1 MKTIFTAAI
10 ALVLLQPQQLFAQ
23 TTIRANEQKFEN
35 ETMQRTKQKNRWDNK
50 KTTAPFFEQ
59 RIVEGDS
66 IIVSI
71 RTMQV
76 NVNDAASNI
85 VDDAANEPS
94 IAMDINDTLHIAIG
108 WRQFD
113 NIASNFRQAGWSYS
127 ADGGLTWNM
136 SLID

>member
-10 ALVLLQPQQLFAQ
+10 ALALLQPQHLLAQ

-35 ETMQRTKQKNRWDNK
+35 ETMQSPYLKNRWDNK
-50 KTTAPFFEQ
+50 KTSAPFFEQ

-94 IAMDINDTLHIAIG
+94 IAIDINDTLHIA
-108 WRQFD
+108 
-113 NIASNFRQAGWSYS
+113 N
-127 ADGGLTWNM
+127 
-136 SLID
+136 LII